1 MAREMLLRSLRRV
14 VYWDDSL
21 SDRSVLPTDDV
32 GCTAEGRRG
41 LAVWEGRGRGVWRQ
55 VWSSNDQG
63 NRLKVPGPLHWGIG
77 LPNPSSRA
85 CPGDQDKHKLAIPC
99 PYWSPGQ
106 ALPGSHILGTTF
118 RRLPSA
124 RMKTRRRG
132 KCPGNPAH
140 PRLRCPIGLCLGVGN
155 GSSTAFNPEVPE
167 TQRPRVHELW
177 VSGTSGTSGLKT

>member
-1 MAREMLLRSLRRV
+1 MLGTWSTRSLGSRR
-14 VYWDDSL
+14 
-21 SDRSVLPTDDV
+21 RSKAGPNPDNGAPDGASHSVPFWL
-32 GCTAEGRRG
+32 
-41 LAVWEGRGRGVWRQ
+41 
-55 VWSSNDQG
+55 QG

-132 KCPGNPAH
+132 KCPGNPAP